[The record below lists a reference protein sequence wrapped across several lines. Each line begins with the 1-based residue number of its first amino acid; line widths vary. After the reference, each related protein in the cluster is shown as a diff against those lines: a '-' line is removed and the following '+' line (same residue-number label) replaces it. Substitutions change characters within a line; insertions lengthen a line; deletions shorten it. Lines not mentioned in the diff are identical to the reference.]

1 MGVKAIPLKNCQAGK
16 SRALIVCD
24 DCGESSEIPC
34 AYLNS
39 AGPKSSQPNVS
50 QARGRALSMGW
61 TYVKSKL
68 RCPSCEEKRK
78 VIPMKANK
86 EANVPKEP
94 TKRQR
99 IEIFTML
106 ADCYDIDAGRYQ
118 RGDTDETIAD
128 VLSVMPGWVAQIRE
142 AEFGPDGGNED
153 IESLAAKIDDML
165 TQMNGIK
172 GDCVA
177 IQKDAESIIK
187 MAKSAFESN
196 EKKLAEVTALKADL
210 DRIKK
215 AVGQR
220 TLKAAGCK

>member
-1 MGVKAIPLKNCQAGK
+1 MGVEAIPFNKGQVGK

-24 DCGESSEIPC
+24 DCSQSVEVPC
-34 AYLNS
+34 SYLN
-39 AGPKSSQPNVS
+39 ATGPKGHQPNVS
-50 QARGRALSMGW
+50 QARRRALGMGW

-68 RCPSCEEKRK
+68 RCPTCEEKRK
-78 VIPMKANK
+78 VVPMKFNK
-86 EANVPKEP
+86 QPEAPKEP

-106 ADCYDIDAGRYQ
+106 AECYDIDAGRYQ

-128 VLSVMPGWVAQIRE
+128 VLGVMPGWVSQIRE

-153 IESLAAKIDDML
+153 IELLAAKIDDML
-165 TQMNGIK
+165 KEMEGIK

-187 MAKSAFESN
+187 MAKAAMDSN
-196 EKKLAEVTALKADL
+196 DKKLAEVSTMKADL
-210 DRIKK
+210 ERIKK
-215 AVGQR
+215 AVGTR